1 MLKSVG
7 LGKGEG
13 DVSGLLRSVVVDNQH
28 LLSRPLFVFSIS
40 VNVDSDL
47 MATPVRCVV
56 PSV

>member
-1 MLKSVG
+1 MESRLVLKSVG

-40 VNVDSDL
+40 VNVD
-47 MATPVRCVV
+47 
-56 PSV
+56 